1 MACSTLVGRDP
12 GTLTQEEITALVQ
25 VCCAAHD
32 LDAMAKMQHVFEDL
46 KDYFTKGYKPI
57 PEASNC
63 IRFLP
68 HNPSGY
74 INCVNNRGK

>member
-12 GTLTQEEITALVQ
+12 KTLTQEEITALVQ

-32 LDAMAKMQHVFEDL
+32 LDAMDKMQHVFEDL
-46 KDYFTKGYKPI
+46 KDYFTKGYKQPLGT
-57 PEASNC
+57 NC
-63 IRFLP
+63 ISFLP
-68 HNPSGY
+68 KDPSGY